1 MLGED
6 LADLYG
12 VVYYGSSAATTSS
25 LIRSISAH
33 KYPSQTPFGH
43 DGDLTAKQGYI
54 RSIEVTT
61 RDDGS
66 PRDGF
71 PWELP
76 AVAALEDGLS
86 LDSKVTYLVGENGS
100 GKSTLIEAFAVAA
113 GLNPEG
119 GSRNFSYSTR
129 DSHSGLPAALRLVR
143 GERLPKTDF
152 FLRAESFFTAAT
164 YLESLK
170 SEDGRGGNPLASYG
184 GKSLHEQSHG
194 ESFLALILNRFG
206 PEGLYFLDEPE
217 AALSAQNC
225 LTCLQRM
232 HQLVQQGSQFV
243 IATHSPILLA
253 YPGATIYECGEG
265 GLRQIEFEEAESVR
279 LTRSFLES
287 RERFLDRLL
296 AE

>member
-1 MLGED
+1 MM
-6 LADLYG
+6 
-12 VVYYGSSAATTSS
+12 
-25 LIRSISAH
+25 
-33 KYPSQTPFGH
+33 
-43 DGDLTAKQGYI
+43 GDLGADQRFI
-54 RSIEVTT
+54 RSIEVKP
-61 RDDGS
+61 DEDGHA
-66 PRDGF
+66 REGF
-71 PWELP
+71 PWTLP
-76 AVAALEDGLS
+76 AAMALADGLS
-86 LDSKVTYLVGENGS
+86 LDPKVTYLVGENGS

-143 GERLPKTDF
+143 GERMPKTDF

-170 SEDGRGGNPLASYG
+170 TGEDDEKPLKAYG

-206 PEGLYFLDEPE
+206 PDGLYFLDEPE

-225 LTCLQRM
+225 LTCLHRM
-232 HQLVQQGSQFV
+232 HQLIEQGSQFV

-253 YPGATIYECGEG
+253 YPEATIYECSDE

-279 LTRSFLES
+279 LTRSFLDS
-287 RERFLDRLL
+287 RERFLDRLFTD
-296 AE
+296 